1 MDIRCRDWA
10 GRQFLVEMQLIWTEH
25 FQRRVLFNACKA
37 YSQQIKKGDNYI
49 LRAPVYSLNIIND
62 NFSNQKPVW
71 YHHYRMANQ
80 WLPSVFMQG
89 VEFVFIELPYFMPG
103 KLGEKKRNSLWLCFL
118 REIENK
124 TNMVPQELLE
134 VPEIA
139 ETVEALKG
147 NRYRLEGLEQFEK
160 GWDIVPTQKTML
172 FDATNKAKL

>member
-1 MDIRCRDWA
+1 
-10 GRQFLVEMQLIWTEH
+10 
-25 FQRRVLFNACKA
+25 
-37 YSQQIKKGDNYI
+37 
-49 LRAPVYSLNIIND
+49 
-62 NFSNQKPVW
+62 
-71 YHHYRMANQ
+71 
-80 WLPSVFMQG
+80 MQG